1 MSVDGS
7 GSHSGRKRKVT
18 YVEEEDWGDDVSV
31 LSRDDK
37 SSVGTIIL
45 KILLGLIFIGSA
57 TGAIVYAVINSEE
70 SQNQPIDE
78 NATLYFPY
86 DIDQQCFNG
95 TLTMQYRVGVVDGQE
110 QYTFSYYGTD
120 WVQDAT
126 KKRLYHRVG
135 LTPNDWQ
142 YSYYVFEDVTFFQTK
157 KRCTKMEQG
166 YADFI
171 EGMGLTYI
179 RKKRDEK
186 VSLNG
191 HFKEVIVYEGEPP
204 EDVTVNGRHPSLI
217 RGYSSEQRNV
227 TYGWELFF
235 SHSTNFSLYTEEYW
249 YPSMKS
255 TKPDWSIFND
265 IPNSCLDS

>member
-1 MSVDGS
+1 MMKGFQLDQYAGS
-7 GSHSGRKRKVT
+7 YGSWNRGEGRRGRGGAAD
-18 YVEEEDWGDDVSV
+18 EEKN
-31 LSRDDK
+31 L
-37 SSVGTIIL
+37 VGTIIL
-45 KILLGLIFIGSA
+45 KIFLGLIFIGSA

-95 TLTMQYRVGVVDGQE
+95 TLTMQYRIGVQNGQE
-110 QYTFSYYGTD
+110 QYSYNYYGTD

-135 LTPNDWQ
+135 LTTNDWQ

-171 EGMGLTYI
+171 EGFFVVYRFRTISTFAQGYVIGIVADL
-179 RKKRDEK
+179 EK
-186 VSLNG
+186 
-191 HFKEVIVYEGEPP
+191 
-204 EDVTVNGRHPSLI
+204 
-217 RGYSSEQRNV
+217 
-227 TYGWELFF
+227 W
-235 SHSTNFSLYTEEYW
+235 NF
-249 YPSMKS
+249 
-255 TKPDWSIFND
+255 
-265 IPNSCLDS
+265 